1 MINKNEKKPS
11 LAATQ
16 HIHGPYSI
24 PTWCHLLYCW
34 QQLTHSNPPRF
45 PPLSPSFLPR
55 IASFKLNFN
64 ESMTYTEW
72 VSWIFILCLFGPT
85 PISSESSLS
94 SNIPTNFL
102 SFARKQEV
110 VDWLVGVRRKIHEN
124 PELGFEEVETSK
136 LVRAELDK
144 MGIPYKYPVAV
155 TGVLGFVGTGE
166 PPFVA
171 IRADMDA
178 LAMQV
183 GWDFRSFLLFL
194 PDCLN
199 DVY

>member
-1 MINKNEKKPS
+1 M
-11 LAATQ
+11 A
-16 HIHGPYSI
+16 YS
-24 PTWCHLLYCW
+24 
-34 QQLTHSNPPRF
+34 Q
-45 PPLSPSFLPR
+45 
-55 IASFKLNFN
+55 
-64 ESMTYTEW
+64 W
-72 VSWIFILCLFGPT
+72 VCLIFILCLFGPV
-85 PISSESSLS
+85 PISSESSPS
-94 SNIPTNFL
+94 SKIPADFL
-102 SFARKQEV
+102 RFAKRREV

-155 TGVLGFVGTGE
+155 TGVVGYIGTGE

-183 GWDFRSFLLFL
+183 GWDLKIFSMSLPDYLLYPSQFLQIGVVFLLNL
-194 PDCLN
+194 
-199 DVY
+199 YQ

>member
-1 MINKNEKKPS
+1 
-11 LAATQ
+11 
-16 HIHGPYSI
+16 
-24 PTWCHLLYCW
+24 
-34 QQLTHSNPPRF
+34 
-45 PPLSPSFLPR
+45 
-55 IASFKLNFN
+55 
-64 ESMTYTEW
+64 MTNNEW

-124 PELGFEEVETSK
+124 PELGFEEDETSK

-155 TGVLGFVGTGE
+155 TGVLGFVGTGKT
-166 PPFVA
+166 PFCCHKSRYGRSCYA
-171 IRADMDA
+171 GW
-178 LAMQV
+178 V
-183 GWDFRSFLLFL
+183 GFQEFLTVFAWLFE
-194 PDCLN
+194 
-199 DVY
+199 